1 MTGKAHR
8 LKTGCRLDAII
19 RTIEDNSHEYGGM
32 EVARS
37 FRDVTSS
44 KWLGDDFKLTKA
56 LRDMLFRLHEL
67 VDHDKS
73 IVKKLQVVGVLN
85 AGTSRTQPGLVLFI
99 NSDSNPGLALQ
110 ITHMNHPN
118 GYVCLLQREKL
129 QHVPTNVQN
138 LMKLLQ
144 LLKRV
149 SQMKVS
155 AFNILTRD
163 YLTSCAANHKRLCSC
178 CARST
183 GRQDGRGEI

>member
-1 MTGKAHR
+1 MNGKAHR
-8 LKTGCRLDAII
+8 LKTGRRLDAII

-67 VDHDKS
+67 VDHDNS

-85 AGTSRTQPGLVLFI
+85 AGTSRTQPELALSI
-99 NSDSNPGLALQ
+99 NSDLSPGLALQ
-110 ITHMNHPN
+110 IIHMNHPN

-129 QHVPTNVQN
+129 QHVPTSVQD
-138 LMKLLQ
+138 LMKLLH

-155 AFNILTRD
+155 IFNTLTGD
-163 YLTSCAANHKRLCSC
+163 YLTSRAANHKRLCGC
-178 CARST
+178 CAWST
-183 GRQDGRGEI
+183 GRQDGGGEI